1 MTSIVFAPLVP
12 TWVTL
17 LAAAT
22 AILLLGYAFWRRA
35 PGALFRAGAFA
46 LLALA
51 ILDPRL
57 AEESRETRSDV
68 AVIAVDRSASQTVD
82 GRGERTDAAL
92 LALRAGLAKLGNVEV
107 REIEV
112 KEEGDDAGRGAEAEG
127 TRLYTALERA
137 LAQVPRGQLGA
148 AFALT
153 DGQVHDAPG
162 AATAKDAA
170 ANVAGPVHV
179 LLTGRSGERDRRV
192 VIEKAP
198 GFAIV
203 GKETFLVYRV
213 VDPETGVSTV
223 TGRKLARVKIVRDG
237 RLVEDSLVPVDTP
250 QTHAFVVEHAGPTL
264 IEIDAEAVAGEL
276 TLANNRVLVA
286 VNGVRDRL
294 KVLLVSGQP
303 HAGERTWRNL
313 LKSDPAVE
321 LIHFTILRPP
331 EKDDFTPIVEL
342 ALIPFPVQELFEARL
357 KEFDLIVFDRYLE
370 RDIIPPSHFRNMER
384 FVRDGGALLLA
395 AGPEF
400 AGPRSLARTA
410 VGSVLPAR
418 PVGPVTE
425 GAFRPQLSDAGR
437 RHPVTADLPSGV
449 PPGQAGALAP
459 GGLAQLESRSP
470 TWGRWFRVIETEP
483 RSGHAILEAR
493 PGRPLLMVDRVD
505 KGRVALFT
513 SDHIWLWARGFD
525 SGGPHAEIL
534 RRLVHW
540 LMKEPDLEEERLTAE
555 AKGSEIVVNRR
566 SLSDAPISVTVTAP
580 SGKTSTVELKFDPAT
595 PGRASAR
602 VPAEERGL
610 YRLNDGTL
618 AAFALVGALNS
629 LEFADLRANADKL
642 TPLAHATG
650 GGIFWLTNG
659 LPEMRGV
666 RSGRDAAGRGW
677 MGLRRNEAFAI
688 TGIRQIPL
696 LPPLLVLAAVL
707 ALLAFAWWR
716 EGR

>member
-1 MTSIVFAPLVP
+1 MTSVIFAPLVP
-12 TWVTL
+12 AWL
-17 LAAAT
+17 ALPGAAA
-22 AILLLGYAFWRRA
+22 AILLLGFALWRRA
-35 PGALFRAGAFA
+35 PGALLRAGALG

-57 AEESRETRSDV
+57 AEETREVRPDV

-82 GRGERTDAAL
+82 GRMERTDAAL
-92 LALRAGLAKLGNVEV
+92 AAMRATLAKLGNVEV
-107 REIEV
+107 REIEA
-112 KEEGDDAGRGAEAEG
+112 KDDEKGPSRADEGEG
-127 TRLYTALERA
+127 TRLYSALERA
-137 LAQVPRGQLGA
+137 LAQVPRGRLGA

-153 DGQVHDAPG
+153 DGQVHDAP
-162 AATAKDAA
+162 DAA
-170 ANVAGPVHV
+170 AAKNAAAVVSGPVHV
-179 LLTGRSGERDRRV
+179 LLSGRTGERDRRV
-192 VIEKAP
+192 AIEQAP

-203 GKETFLVYRV
+203 GKEASLVYRID
-213 VDPETGVSTV
+213 DPETGASPV
-223 TGRKLARVKIVRDG
+223 TGRRLARVKIVRDG
-237 RLVEDSLVPVDTP
+237 TPVEDSLVPVDAP
-250 QTHAFVVEHAGPTL
+250 QSHAFVVEHAGPTL
-264 IEIDAEAVAGEL
+264 IEIEAEAVPGEL
-276 TLANNRVLVA
+276 TVANNRSLVA
-286 VNGVRDRL
+286 VNGVRERL
-294 KVLLVSGQP
+294 KVLLISGQP

-342 ALIPFPVQELFEARL
+342 ALIPFPVQELFEAKL

-400 AGPRSLARTA
+400 AGARSLASTA

-418 PVGPVTE
+418 PTGRVTE
-425 GAFRPQLSDAGR
+425 GAFRPLPTDAGR
-437 RHPVTADLPSGV
+437 RHPVTADLTPAV
-449 PPGQAGALAP
+449 PPGQAGAGATP
-459 GGLAQLESRSP
+459 
-470 TWGRWFRVIETEP
+470 WGRWFRLIETAP
-483 RSGHAILEAR
+483 RSGHAILEAG
-493 PGRPLLMVDRVD
+493 PDRPLLMVDRVD
-505 KGRVALFT
+505 KGRVALFA

-540 LMKEPDLEEERLTAE
+540 LMKEPDLEEERLSAE
-555 AKGSEIVVNRR
+555 AKGAEIVVGRR
-566 SLSDAPISVTVTAP
+566 SLADAPATVTVTAP
-580 SGKTSTVELKFDPAT
+580 SGLATTVEIKPDPAT

-610 YRLNDGTL
+610 HRLSDGTL
-618 AAFALVGALNS
+618 TAFAVVGALNS
-629 LEFADLRANADKL
+629 LEFADLRANVDKL
-642 TPLAHATG
+642 APLARATG

-659 LPEMRGV
+659 LPETRGV

-677 MGLRRNEAFAI
+677 MGLRRNEAFAV
-688 TGIRQIPL
+688 TGVRQIPL
-696 LPPLLVLAAVL
+696 LPPLLVLAAVFLGL
-707 ALLAFAWWR
+707 ALAWWR